1 MTQFNWII
9 LGLPAYPQQDGQTD
23 VVFQV
28 NWQCQAIAD
37 NGAANAFG
45 SINVTYTSGSPFTPY
60 DQLTQEQVWGWVNPQ
75 IDRTAIETDLQAQ
88 INASNNP
95 PVINPPLPWQQG
107 V

>member
-9 LGLPAYPQQDGQTD
+9 LNLPSYPQQDGQVD

-28 NWQCQAIAD
+28 NWQCQAISE

-45 SINVTYTSGSPFTPY
+45 SVNVTYESGSSFTPY
-60 DQLTQEQVWGWVNPQ
+60 DQLTQEQIWEWIDPQ
-75 IDRTAIETDLQAQ
+75 IDRTAIETNLQAQ
-88 INASNNP
+88 IDLQNNP